1 MSEDAFG
8 TISSGLIATIQ
19 YGVGDTIRIYIGAG
33 RAGDILYLTSDFFT
47 KPKSENKHKFYFI
60 SML

>member
-1 MSEDAFG
+1 M
-8 TISSGLIATIQ
+8 TQ
-19 YGVGDTIRIYIGAG
+19 YVVGDTIRIYMGG
-33 RAGDILYLTSDFFT
+33 GGWDILYLTSDFFT